1 MFVLA
6 KTHQSVLTENIRLR
20 KYNEELVEKNETIAD
35 DLRTK
40 YTRELDNVRYDH
52 ERSLKSKSDDY
63 SNRITDKDNQLTKLQ
78 NEVDRVRLEGEARLA
93 LAEDI
98 HQDEI
103 IALEEKYDAK
113 IEAMEIKYKAKDEAL
128 DTEMYA
134 DKAHMEAQR
143 QEVLAKAE
151 REGSEIIQ
159 KALENVQVIYK
170 NALDILTAR
179 MKDLPTMTPAEII
192 NLIKA
197 STENYPALP
206 ETLTSTSSSK

>member
-1 MFVLA
+1 MFVTT
-6 KTHQSVLTENIRLR
+6 KKHQSILDENLRLR
-20 KYNEELVEKNETIAD
+20 KYNDELFEKNATITD
-35 DLRTK
+35 TLRTQ
-40 YTRELDNVRYDH
+40 YTRELDTVSYDH
-52 ERSLKSKSDDY
+52 ERALILRSDDY
-63 SNRITDKDNQLTKLQ
+63 NDRITDMDNQITKLQ
-78 NEVDRVRLEGEARLA
+78 NEVERVRTEGEARLA

-113 IEAMEIKYKAKDEAL
+113 IESMEIKYKAKEEAL

-134 DKAHMEAQR
+134 DKAYTEAQR

-151 REGSEIIQ
+151 REGTEIIQ

-170 NALDILTAR
+170 NALDLLTAR
-179 MKDLPTMTPAEII
+179 LKDLPTMTAAEII

-206 ETLTSTSSSK
+206 ETLTSNSSSK

>member
-1 MFVLA
+1 MFVTA
-6 KTHQSVLTENIRLR
+6 KKHQSVLDENIRLR
-20 KYNEELVEKNETIAD
+20 KHNEELVEKNATIAD
-35 DLRTK
+35 TLRTEH
-40 YTRELDNVRYDH
+40 TRELDNVRYDH
-52 ERSLKSKSDDY
+52 DRALRSASDDY
-63 SNRITDKDNQLTKLQ
+63 TDRVTDRDNQITRLQ
-78 NEVDRVRLEGEARLA
+78 NEVERVRTEGGARLA

-113 IEAMEIKYKAKDEAL
+113 IESMEIKYKAKYEALAEEDEADDIL
-128 DTEMYA
+128 N
-134 DKAHMEAQR
+134 EARR

-151 REGSEIIQ
+151 REGSDIIQ
-159 KALENVQVIYK
+159 KAMENCQIIYR
-170 NALDILTAR
+170 NALELLIAR
-179 MKDLPTMTPAEII
+179 MKDIPTMTPAEIT

>member
-1 MFVLA
+1 MD
-6 KTHQSVLTENIRLR
+6 ENIRLR
-20 KYNEELVEKNETIAD
+20 KYNEELVEKNETITD
-35 DLRTK
+35 TLRTK
-40 YTRELDNVRYDH
+40 YTRELDNVRYDQ
-52 ERSLKSKSDDY
+52 ERALKSKADDF
-63 SNRITDKDNQLTKLQ
+63 NDRVADKDNQITKLQ
-78 NEVDRVRLEGEARLA
+78 NEVERVRTEGEARLA

-113 IEAMEIKYKAKDEAL
+113 IESMEIKYKAKDEAL

-134 DKAHMEAQR
+134 DKAHAEARR

-151 REGSEIIQ
+151 REGAEIIQ
-159 KALENVQVIYK
+159 KALDNVQVIYK
-170 NALDILTAR
+170 NALDLLTAR
-179 MKDLPTMTPAEII
+179 LKDLPTMTSAEII